1 MHGNQITKCIEIFAA
16 KKCRDDQLQ
25 RFKWDNEGRIHPISD
40 MNLRLTIAKGEPKK
54 GGGGSPVHVILNIR
68 LKYCSDTLQSF
79 QRWGKRNIRAP

>member
-1 MHGNQITKCIEIFAA
+1 
-16 KKCRDDQLQ
+16 
-25 RFKWDNEGRIHPISD
+25 